1 MQVIERK
8 DIQLN
13 FKHNLIEVRPDKKEA
28 VFALLDEGKEG
39 QTTTVEVNRIVMI
52 YIYIYNYTGQV
63 IILSV
68 LQYT

>member
-39 QTTTVEVNRIVMI
+39 QTTTVEVNCIVMI
-52 YIYIYNYTGQV
+52 YIYILVKLLFCPCYNTHLV
-63 IILSV
+63 
-68 LQYT
+68 